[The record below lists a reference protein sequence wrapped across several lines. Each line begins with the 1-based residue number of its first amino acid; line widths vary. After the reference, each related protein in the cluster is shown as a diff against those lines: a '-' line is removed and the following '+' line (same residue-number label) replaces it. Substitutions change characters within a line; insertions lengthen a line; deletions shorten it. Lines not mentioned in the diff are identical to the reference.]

1 MTNEQRQLES
11 EAMEVLEML
20 EDMVE
25 YVCKE
30 HTISGEKVY
39 FLINELSR
47 IKLNE
52 LPMAAG
58 TAALEMET
66 GAAALLVNHKRRP
79 NENPPPGTQMRC
91 PCPAPAS
98 R

>member
-39 FLINELSR
+39 FMINELSR
-47 IKLNE
+47 IKLQQF
-52 LPMAAG
+52 PQD
-58 TAALEMET
+58 
-66 GAAALLVNHKRRP
+66 P
-79 NENPPPGTQMRC
+79 DID
-91 PCPAPAS
+91 
-98 R
+98 

>member
-1 MTNEQRQLES
+1 MTNEQHQLEK

-39 FLINELSR
+39 YMIHELSR
-47 IKLNE
+47 IMLQQFPQDPDIN
-52 LPMAAG
+52 
-58 TAALEMET
+58 
-66 GAAALLVNHKRRP
+66 
-79 NENPPPGTQMRC
+79 
-91 PCPAPAS
+91 
-98 R
+98 

>member
-1 MTNEQRQLES
+1 MYTINPRIPMTNEQHQLEK

-39 FLINELSR
+39 FMIHELSR
-47 IKLNE
+47 IKLEQFPQDPDIN
-52 LPMAAG
+52 
-58 TAALEMET
+58 
-66 GAAALLVNHKRRP
+66 
-79 NENPPPGTQMRC
+79 
-91 PCPAPAS
+91 
-98 R
+98 

>member
-1 MTNEQRQLES
+1 MTNEQHQLES

-39 FLINELSR
+39 FMINELSR
-47 IKLNE
+47 IKLSQFPQDPE
-52 LPMAAG
+52 
-58 TAALEMET
+58 
-66 GAAALLVNHKRRP
+66 VD
-79 NENPPPGTQMRC
+79 
-91 PCPAPAS
+91 
-98 R
+98 

>member
-1 MTNEQRQLES
+1 MPVSVHNPRFLLYTINPKLPMQNEQKQLEY
-11 EAMEVLEML
+11 EAAEVLEML

-39 FLINELSR
+39 FMIHELSR

-52 LPMAAG
+52 FPQDPDI
-58 TAALEMET
+58 
-66 GAAALLVNHKRRP
+66 N
-79 NENPPPGTQMRC
+79 
-91 PCPAPAS
+91 
-98 R
+98 

>member
-1 MTNEQRQLES
+1 MTNEQHQLES

-39 FLINELSR
+39 FMINELSR

-52 LPMAAG
+52 FPQDP
-58 TAALEMET
+58 E
-66 GAAALLVNHKRRP
+66 VN
-79 NENPPPGTQMRC
+79 
-91 PCPAPAS
+91 
-98 R
+98 

>member
-1 MTNEQRQLES
+1 MTNQQHQLEN
-11 EAMEVLEML
+11 EAMEVLEMM

-39 FLINELSR
+39 FMIHELSR

-52 LPMAAG
+52 FPQDPEAVSYTHLTLP
-58 TAALEMET
+58 TT
-66 GAAALLVNHKRRP
+66 PYV
-79 NENPPPGTQMRC
+79 
-91 PCPAPAS
+91 
-98 R
+98 

>member
-1 MTNEQRQLES
+1 MTNEQHQLEK

-39 FLINELSR
+39 FMINELSR

-52 LPMAAG
+52 FPQDP
-58 TAALEMET
+58 E
-66 GAAALLVNHKRRP
+66 VN
-79 NENPPPGTQMRC
+79 
-91 PCPAPAS
+91 
-98 R
+98 

>member
-1 MTNEQRQLES
+1 MTNEQQQLQN

-39 FLINELSR
+39 FMIHELSR

-52 LPMAAG
+52 FPQDPDI
-58 TAALEMET
+58 
-66 GAAALLVNHKRRP
+66 N
-79 NENPPPGTQMRC
+79 
-91 PCPAPAS
+91 
-98 R
+98 

>member
-1 MTNEQRQLES
+1 MTNEQHQLEN

-39 FLINELSR
+39 FMINELSR
-47 IKLNE
+47 IKLE
-52 LPMAAG
+52 QFPQD
-58 TAALEMET
+58 EE
-66 GAAALLVNHKRRP
+66 H
-79 NENPPPGTQMRC
+79 
-91 PCPAPAS
+91 
-98 R
+98 